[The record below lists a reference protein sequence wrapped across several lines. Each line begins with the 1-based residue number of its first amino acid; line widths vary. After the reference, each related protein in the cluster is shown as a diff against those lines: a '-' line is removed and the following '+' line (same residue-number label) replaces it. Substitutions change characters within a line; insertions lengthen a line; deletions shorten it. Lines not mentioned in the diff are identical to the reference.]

1 MSDRWQPMLPARD
14 DDPERRI
21 AKLARINAALMQRV
35 ERSMDQQ
42 ANAYSLFQ
50 TAISLESQVRVRTE
64 ELKNTLFRLE
74 QANSELRAARDA
86 AEQANRVK
94 TRFFTSVGHD
104 LLQPLHAARLSLSAM
119 AEYQS
124 ESHGRRLTE
133 QVDHALST
141 IEDLLRTIL
150 DLSKL
155 EAGVI
160 KPAIQE
166 VPLNQLFASLSLD
179 LEPLARQKG
188 LKFSSRPTEAMVL
201 TDPLM
206 LRRIL
211 QNLTANAVHYTE
223 AGEIL
228 LAARRR
234 GTMMRIEVWD
244 TGPGIPSHDCQRIF
258 EEFQRGASTA
268 GRNGNGFGLGL
279 SIMRRMAETLNHPVG
294 LCSKLDRGTCFS
306 VSAPYAG
313 ISKSVPTVTAQVQ
326 RPSRASGFNG
336 AKIMVIDNEPAV
348 LDAMHALL
356 ERWSCEVRVA
366 LRLDRMQNLAITP
379 VEAFR
384 PDLVV
389 ADYHLDNGDC
399 GLDAV
404 HQLRKRW
411 GESLPAIIVT
421 ADHSADIADAVHNAG
436 CELLCKPLRPAELR
450 VLMLHLLG

>member
-1 MSDRWQPMLPARD
+1 MSEHWHLPKHDD
-14 DDPERRI
+14 DDPARRI

-50 TAISLESQVRVRTE
+50 TAISLEGQVRIRTE

-74 QANSELRAARDA
+74 QANDELRAARDA

-119 AEYQS
+119 AEYEKTPQ
-124 ESHGRRLTE
+124 GTRLAD

-141 IEDLLRTIL
+141 IEELLRTIL

-160 KPAIQE
+160 KPALQD
-166 VPLNQLFASLSLD
+166 VPLVDLFGSLAID
-179 LEPLARQKG
+179 LEPIARQKG
-188 LKFSSRPTEAMVL
+188 LRFTTRATDAMVFS
-201 TDPLM
+201 DPLM

-223 AGEIL
+223 KGEIL

-244 TGPGIPSHDCQRIF
+244 TGPGIPATDCQRIF
-258 EEFQRGASTA
+258 EEFERGASAA

-313 ISKSVPTVTAQVQ
+313 IAKKTVKSVPA
-326 RPSRASGFNG
+326 PLASRQAYGFNG
-336 AKIMVIDNEPAV
+336 AKVMVIDNEPAV
-348 LDAMHALL
+348 LEAMHALL
-356 ERWSCEVRVA
+356 ERWSCDVRVA
-366 LRLDRMQNLAITP
+366 LRLDRMQSLAISSAD
-379 VEAFR
+379 AFK

-399 GLDAV
+399 GLDAI
-404 HQLRKRW
+404 HLLRRRW
-411 GESLPAIIVT
+411 GESLPAIVVT
-421 ADHSADIADAVHNAG
+421 ADHSPDIADAVHLAG
-436 CELLCKPLRPAELR
+436 CELLCKPLKPAELR
-450 VLMLHLLG
+450 VLMLHLLD